1 LTRTFAAA
9 AAAMP
14 LPDVSE
20 RMRQYEEIL
29 VELYSVLQP
38 FAKGQVES
46 LSEETELVADLEI
59 DSLKLMEL
67 MLEIE
72 DRFDVSVPLN
82 ILPDVSTVQDL
93 AVKLEELINKNP

>member
-1 LTRTFAAA
+1 
-9 AAAMP
+9 
-14 LPDVSE
+14 
-20 RMRQYEEIL
+20 MRQYEEIL
-29 VELYSVLQP
+29 IELYAVLQP

-82 ILPDVSTVQDL
+82 VLPDVSTVKDL
-93 AVKLEELINKNP
+93 ALKLKELIDQSQ

>member
-1 LTRTFAAA
+1 
-9 AAAMP
+9 MQ
-14 LPDVSE
+14 
-20 RMRQYEEIL
+20 QYEEIL
-29 VELYSVLQP
+29 VELYAVLQP
-38 FAKGQVES
+38 FAKGQVEA

-82 ILPDVSTVQDL
+82 QLPDVSTVKDL
-93 AVKLEELINKNP
+93 ALKLKELINQA